1 MIAQTMPDPG
11 DFTCA
16 ETLRNG
22 LVVTIRGMHPD
33 DRDKVATA
41 IGKLDRESVY
51 SRLFSN
57 RRELTPTGLDR
68 VMTVDPGHDV
78 ALLVTRGTGPE
89 EIVIGSGRYVAV
101 LTQGGERT
109 AEVAFVVDESHRGL
123 GIASRLLHHL
133 AEIARRRGIVAFEAD
148 VLAGNRPMLG
158 VFAHSGLAMRQRRDG
173 DVVHLTLSLQPSQ
186 P

>member
-22 LVVTIRGMHPD
+22 LAVTIRGMHPD
-33 DRDKVATA
+33 DRDKVAAA
-41 IGKLDRESVY
+41 IGKLDQESVY

-57 RRELTPTGLDR
+57 RRELTAAGLDR

-78 ALLVTRGTGPE
+78 ALLVTRGSGAE
-89 EIVIGSGRYVAV
+89 EIVIGSGRYVAA
-101 LTQGGERT
+101 GEPDAERT

-123 GIASRLLHHL
+123 GIAGRLLHHL

-148 VLAGNRPMLG
+148 VLAGNRAMLG
-158 VFAHSGLAMRQRRDG
+158 VFSHSGLAMRQRRDG
-173 DVVHLTLSLQPSQ
+173 DVVHITLSLQPNQ